1 MKASQNEEERYDIEF
16 YKSTLHVDGEVKAAL
31 KGNEGEL
38 VTYIRPSSISKSSI
52 SKIVDVVIIWKYFCL
67 DPRACHRNVNYE
79 YVYVSTFGLKSS
91 LIKMIDLRLVLLN
104 LSRWEDYDYSC
115 PSNVKKALF
124 IS

>member
-1 MKASQNEEERYDIEF
+1 MTEF
-16 YKSTLHVDGEVKAAL
+16 YKSTLRVDGEVKAAL

-38 VTYIRPSSISKSSI
+38 VTYIRPSSI

-67 DPRACHRNVNYE
+67 DPRACHRNVN

-104 LSRWEDYDYSC
+104 LSRWEDSDYSC
-115 PSNVKKALF
+115 LQM
-124 IS
+124 